1 MCCAS
6 DGTQEKTCEN
16 FSVWVYLAQNLLWR
30 ETWRRIQRMC
40 STVKHINLKSA
51 DVYFVSFVLNSPLG
65 KSFVQLRET
74 DKDGLHVK
82 FRTNYHNVKNEN
94 ACADNPGLLNMQKLT
109 LPVPIPDKEKKITQI
124 FNFTLPCGASN
135 SFLKAFNTFIKL
147 FEAAQRSVKIKI

>member
-1 MCCAS
+1 
-6 DGTQEKTCEN
+6 
-16 FSVWVYLAQNLLWR
+16 
-30 ETWRRIQRMC
+30 MC
-40 STVKHINLKSA
+40 STVKYINLKST

-65 KSFVQLRET
+65 KSFIQLRET

-94 ACADNPGLLNMQKLT
+94 ACAGLLNMQKLT

-135 SFLKAFNTFIKL
+135 SFLKAFNAFIKL
-147 FEAAQRSVKIKI
+147 FEAPQRSVKIKI